1 MRKRNRPH
9 VGTTVVVETHDDV
22 VVSRTTTIRS
32 SNFGVVRSI
41 TETFVSGTLFTKT
54 EMVKERIRNKMQC
67 ETRCTTV
74 HQRFFDGKHVIEE
87 IVTIRRTGNSL

>member
-1 MRKRNRPH
+1 MRKRKSH
-9 VGTTVVVETHDDV
+9 IGETVVTETHDGV

-32 SNFGVVRSI
+32 ANFGVVRSI

-54 EMVKERIRNKMQC
+54 EMVKERIKNLQQC